1 MRCGSAKFIDIAGQ
15 RFGRWTALV
24 LRPERGRHRGRNSFA
39 LWTCRCD
46 CGTERIVR
54 GSQLRTNHSKS
65 CGCLAREATRKRF
78 TKHGLSGTRVYR
90 CWYAMKERC
99 FDPRNK
105 RYVDYG
111 GRGITVCD
119 RWLIFENF
127 YADMG
132 APPPGMSLDRI
143 DTNGNY
149 EPENCRWATPL
160 MQINNRRCSRRRQ

>member
-1 MRCGSAKFIDIAGQ
+1 
-15 RFGRWTALV
+15 
-24 LRPERGRHRGRNSFA
+24 
-39 LWTCRCD
+39 
-46 CGTERIVR
+46 
-54 GSQLRTNHSKS
+54 
-65 CGCLAREATRKRF
+65 
-78 TKHGLSGTRVYR
+78 
-90 CWYAMKERC
+90 MKERC